1 MADSTCETVF
11 IITLYFAPVDVP
23 KFLEMAMPIFDKVQ
37 SEPDF
42 LYYEMYHAHDDPGAI
57 SFLEKWSKP
66 ADWLMQNQLTKEY
79 YKEYLAVTERMYVKP
94 REMKILNLMGSKY
107 SFQRS

>member
-11 IITLYFAPVDVP
+11 IITLYFAPEDVP
-23 KFLEMAMPIFDKVQ
+23 KFLEMAMPTFDK
-37 SEPDF
+37 
-42 LYYEMYHAHDDPGAI
+42 
-57 SFLEKWSKP
+57 
-66 ADWLMQNQLTKEY
+66 NQLTKEY